1 MQKFMGD
8 SHIKSPSCSG
18 KRKRISSSG
27 GRSDA
32 DIGLGSKKTSSG
44 KRRDKIRVEIYRQ
57 KLQEAISDGK
67 LSDEDVN
74 FMERLQ
80 IMLCIPKQTVETVHA
95 EICGVLFENVVKE
108 AIAGG
113 VELYDSEVKKSVRK
127 AAYGLH
133 LTKEAALS
141 IASKEVRKMLIKYV
155 QQARAAENRTDSAKI
170 LKELISFN
178 SLIVTRLVQDI
189 KGEEESS
196 SKSPHEK
203 HPMNDEDEENL
214 QHEEEEWDSLQSLPK
229 LRKGI
234 QTETTLN
241 GDLPDMDRTELYKT
255 YLKYCLSY
263 CLSGDITMIPFGGQI
278 TTEREIIS
286 VHRGLRKEAGIDI
299 NTMISVSLREN
310 LFQKTVGDIFSSVIG
325 EFGEAEVYENVP
337 AVALLRKRKQKGV
350 HLFTRLNLILRTSE
364 EEKQKT

>member
-1 MQKFMGD
+1 
-8 SHIKSPSCSG
+8 
-18 KRKRISSSG
+18 
-27 GRSDA
+27 
-32 DIGLGSKKTSSG
+32 
-44 KRRDKIRVEIYRQ
+44 
-57 KLQEAISDGK
+57 
-67 LSDEDVN
+67 
-74 FMERLQ
+74 
-80 IMLCIPKQTVETVHA
+80 
-95 EICGVLFENVVKE
+95 
-108 AIAGG
+108 
-113 VELYDSEVKKSVRK
+113 
-127 AAYGLH
+127 
-133 LTKEAALS
+133 
-141 IASKEVRKMLIKYV
+141 MLIKYV
-155 QQARAAENRTDSAKI
+155 QQAQAAENRTESAKI

-196 SKSPHEK
+196 SKSTHEK
-203 HPMNDEDEENL
+203 HPMNDEDEEKL

-234 QTETTLN
+234 QTEITLK

-255 YLKYCLSY
+255 YLQY
-263 CLSGDITMIPFGGQI
+263 CLSGDVTMIPFGGQI

-286 VHRGLRKEAGIDI
+286 VHRGLREEAGIDI

-310 LFQKTVGDIFSSVIG
+310 LFQKTVDDIFSSVIG

-350 HLFTRLNLILRTSE
+350 VCVIFMLFAYIFIVFCRYVFRPYKYSIFSLDLILQTSE